1 METVPTVDDAT
12 PVLKA
17 PAATLAIPES
27 HNNNTNN
34 NTNSASTSTTTADAT
49 APPDDEREVWE
60 FMTPMAWH
68 KSVASED
75 SIFAETYE
83 ATRNLIEE
91 TARRGGYDVIVE
103 VGCGTGDVIGELKN
117 VSVPRIGL
125 DINVEFVKHCL
136 EHHTSSK
143 GNNESSNCIA
153 DCEFYVADALHLVD
167 WWKEKGWHTKY
178 HKPLVTCVNNT
189 LNIMPE
195 HLRGGVVAQMLKL
208 AGDEGMCMA
217 SYWNGNF
224 FSHAIMNYYKKN
236 EALCGKF
243 EVHDGH
249 VDWEHRVLVTP
260 TNYSTEWHIPSEVQ
274 LLFRAMDVDVPN
286 LEKTPKWGKPHMF
299 CAGLAIF
306 VWFDPTS
313 TSNAKNYYDSDD
325 AQKFYNNIWGED
337 TLHVGRYDLIVEKPD
352 DSQLTSIQRVAKAQE
367 LHELEF
373 VKLIQSKT
381 QTSSSSTTHPL
392 RIVDMGCGYGGM
404 LRRLYKEGL
413 VWRAVGVDISGRMCA
428 QAKRQNAKMHIPHTA
443 IEILEQSYLDVG
455 VPDESA
461 DLVISMDAL
470 LHVGPARQRRAIAEA
485 ARILRPGGWMIF
497 SDIMQEE
504 EGVVD
509 VDAMKPIYK
518 RINLSK
524 MGTVSNYKTA
534 LAECGLHNFTT
545 DLHSANI
552 ATHYG
557 TVLEVLQEKGPGF
570 DIAPEFQERMEE
582 GLNVW
587 KTKSPGNIVWGFV
600 AAQKTEK
607 VRKLKA
613 VYKKSA

>member
-1 METVPTVDDAT
+1 MAPKTDTANVVDDAT
-12 PVLKA
+12 PFTLKP
-17 PAATLAIPES
+17 PAATLAIPTE
-27 HNNNTNN
+27 
-34 NTNSASTSTTTADAT
+34 AEAEA
-49 APPDDEREVWE
+49 AKAEGDDEREVWE

-75 SIFAETYE
+75 SIFAETYDV
-83 ATRNLIEE
+83 TRNLIEE
-91 TARRGGYDVIVE
+91 AAKNGGYDVIVE
-103 VGCGTGDVIGELKN
+103 VGCGTGDVIGELTS
-117 VSVPRIGL
+117 VQVPRIGL
-125 DINVEFVKHCL
+125 DINVEFIQHCL
-136 EHHTSSK
+136 DYHNH
-143 GNNESSNCIA
+143 ESSTNGE
-153 DCEFYVADALHLVD
+153 CEFHVADALHLVE
-167 WWKEKGWHTKY
+167 WWKDQGLDKKY
-178 HKPLVTCVNNT
+178 SKPLVTCVNNT

-195 HLRGGVVAQMLKL
+195 HLRGGVVAQMLAL

-260 TNYSTEWHIPSEVQ
+260 SNYSTEWHIPPEVQ

-286 LEKTPKWGKPHMF
+286 LETTPKWGKPHML
-299 CAGLAIF
+299 CAGMAIF

-337 TLHVGRYDLIVEKPD
+337 TLHVGRYDLISKDER
-352 DSQLTSIQRVAKAQE
+352 SALTSIQRVAKAQE

-373 VKLIQSKT
+373 IKLIRSKT
-381 QTSSSSTTHPL
+381 MTTENSPVL
-392 RIVDMGCGYGGM
+392 RIVDMGCGYGGL

-428 QAKRQNAKMHIPHTA
+428 QAKRQNAKMHIPHTS
-443 IEILEQSYLDVG
+443 IEILEQSYLDVN

-470 LHVGPARQRRAIAEA
+470 LHVGPVRQRRAIAEA

-504 EGVVD
+504 EVD
-509 VDAMKPIYK
+509 ADAMKPIYE

-534 LAECGLHNFTT
+534 LEECGLHNFTT

-552 ATHYG
+552 SDHYG
-557 TVLEVLQEKGPGF
+557 SVLEVLKEKGQDF
-570 DIAPEFQERMEE
+570 DIAPDFQKKMEE

-587 KTKSPGNIVWGFV
+587 KTKSPGNVVWGFV

-607 VRKLKA
+607 VRKLKP